1 VNGLTELVVTKLD
14 VLSLLAEIPVCTA
27 YRLADGTIT
36 RDFPSHQSDFHHAS
50 PVLEATRGW
59 QCPIDDV
66 RSAADLPS
74 EAREYLD
81 LIEREVG
88 VPVTLAG
95 VGQRRDQILALPGAE
110 SAVGEVG
117 AWPRAL

>member
-1 VNGLTELVVTKLD
+1 M
-14 VLSLLAEIPVCTA
+14 AA
-27 YRLADGTIT
+27 
-36 RDFPSHQSDFHHAS
+36 
-50 PVLEATRGW
+50 
-59 QCPIDDV
+59 PIDDV

-117 AWPRAL
+117 AWQRAL